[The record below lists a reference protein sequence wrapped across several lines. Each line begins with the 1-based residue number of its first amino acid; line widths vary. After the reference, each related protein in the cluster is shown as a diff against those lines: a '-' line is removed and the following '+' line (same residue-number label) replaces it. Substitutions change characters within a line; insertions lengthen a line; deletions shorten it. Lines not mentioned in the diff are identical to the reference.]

1 MVSEEGIFTRLQR
14 VTTEVSYGPLLIETL
29 KGCLQI
35 NPFYRI
41 TADELEKSELFSIRQ
56 TKHEVW
62 CYYTQLKAPA
72 FRMPEIYIG
81 GRYSFWA
88 DIRSLEATVTET
100 TWIRLNIRDKEW

>member
-1 MVSEEGIFTRLQR
+1 MVSEEGIFTRFQR

-29 KGCLQI
+29 KGCLQMI
-35 NPFYRI
+35 PFYRI
-41 TADELEKSELFSIRQ
+41 TADELENS
-56 TKHEVW
+56 EVW
-62 CYYTQLKAPA
+62 CYYTRLKAPA